1 MRKIFIL
8 GAILVMSVG
17 CFGKT
22 KSMAAKTE
30 KLHIVLDAGHGGEES
45 GAETTDNGEIIL
57 EKDLNLKIAKY
68 LKEELE
74 KYENVTVGMTRDND
88 ATVGLSTRPN
98 LAVEEGA
105 DILISIHN
113 NAYGEIC
120 EYDNGCT
127 VLVSKGQYKE
137 EIAKEEQKLG
147 VNILHEL
154 SSLGIKSR
162 GLLLRTSEDGATYPN
177 GAIKDYYAIVNAGIR
192 EGIPAIIIEHAFMDN
207 KTDYE
212 NFLNSDEKLHKI
224 AKADARG
231 IARYYRLAL
240 RDTGE
245 VLEKLSNIEETLVWV
260 KTGKAKDNE
269 ISTKVF
275 YKDESVKST
284 KQSEE
289 EKVSQSGKSEQEKVS
304 QSDKNEEE
312 KASQSNKSEGKTE
325 QKSQNSQETGEEKQ
339 TEMMT
344 DEIKGTEAKNQNLQ
358 ENSSEQL
365 EEQSKEN
372 IGQVRMEQ
380 RFILGSLVVI
390 LVCAVLLLMI
400 LLKRRRK

>member
-1 MRKIFIL
+1 
-8 GAILVMSVG
+8 MSVG
-17 CFGKT
+17 FFGKT
-22 KSMAAKTE
+22 ESMAAKTE
-30 KLHIVLDAGHGGEES
+30 ELHIVLDPGHGGEES
-45 GAETTDNGEIIL
+45 GAETTDNGETIF

-105 DILISIHN
+105 DVLISIHN

-137 EIAKEEQKLG
+137 EQKLG

-154 SSLGIKSR
+154 SGLGLKSQ

-212 NFLNSDEKLHKI
+212 KFLNSDEKLHEL

-245 VLEKLSNIEETLVWV
+245 VLDKLSNIEETLVWV

-269 ISTKVF
+269 ISTKIF

-284 KQSEE
+284 KQDEE
-289 EKVSQSGKSEQEKVS
+289 EKES
-304 QSDKNEEE
+304 QSDK
-312 KASQSNKSEGKTE
+312 SEGQTE
-325 QKSQNSQETGEEKQ
+325 QELQNSQETGDEKQ
-339 TEMMT
+339 TGTMT
-344 DEIKGTEAKNQNLQ
+344 DEIKGIEVENQNLQ

-365 EEQSKEN
+365 KEQSREDTS
-372 IGQVRMEQ
+372 QVRTEQ
-380 RFILGSLVVI
+380 KFILGSLVVI
-390 LVCAVLLLMI
+390 LVCAVLLLLI
-400 LLKRRRK
+400 LLKRRKR

>member
-1 MRKIFIL
+1 MRKLFIL

-17 CFGKT
+17 FFGKT
-22 KSMAAKTE
+22 ESMAAKTE
-30 KLHIVLDAGHGGEES
+30 ELHIVLDAGHGGEES
-45 GAETTDNGEIIL
+45 GAETTDNGETIF

-105 DILISIHN
+105 DVLISIHN

-154 SSLGIKSR
+154 SGLGLKSQ

-212 NFLNSDEKLHKI
+212 RFLNSDEKLHEL

-245 VLEKLSNIEETLVWV
+245 VLDKLSNIEETLVWV

-289 EKVSQSGKSEQEKVS
+289 EKESQSSKS
-304 QSDKNEEE
+304 EE
-312 KASQSNKSEGKTE
+312 KASQSNKSEGQTE
-325 QKSQNSQETGEEKQ
+325 QESQNSQETGDEKQ
-339 TEMMT
+339 TGTMT
-344 DEIKGTEAKNQNLQ
+344 DEEKGIEVENQNLQ

-365 EEQSKEN
+365 KEQSREDTS
-372 IGQVRMEQ
+372 QVRTEQ
-380 RFILGSLVVI
+380 KFILGSLVVI
-390 LVCAVLLLMI
+390 LVCAVLLLLI
-400 LLKRRRK
+400 LLKRRKR